1 MSRLYTII
9 DDTDHTDADALSDEL
24 ENINNILKE
33 HGYGKMEIK
42 VDKDVSFID
51 CEYGRHIVHTK
62 NPLSVCEECEE
73 RLEAMADYWRER
85 DIEAKSIDPK
95 G

>member
-33 HGYGKMEIK
+33 HGYNKMEIK
-42 VDKDVSFID
+42 VDKDVGFMD
-51 CEYGRHIVHTK
+51 CEYGRHIFHSK
-62 NPLSVCEECEE
+62 KPSLICEECNEHID
-73 RLEAMADYWRER
+73 AMADYHRER
-85 DIEAKSIDPK
+85 DIEAKPIDPK